1 MDHAEDQIIIQSE
14 DQTDDRQQFR
24 SQIFRVKIPV
34 ELIRH
39 FLNLYG
45 LDGFDTEYTFTR
57 KDLVKRNVI
66 EKVNNFKSQLEEYY
80 IPCKFNKYMDEINDK
95 RLITILRQMI
105 KLYDYTLESFEK
117 YSYGERYLIYKLKRI
132 I

>member
-1 MDHAEDQIIIQSE
+1 
-14 DQTDDRQQFR
+14 
-24 SQIFRVKIPV
+24 
-34 ELIRH
+34 
-39 FLNLYG
+39 
-45 LDGFDTEYTFTR
+45 
-57 KDLVKRNVI
+57 
-66 EKVNNFKSQLEEYY
+66 
-80 IPCKFNKYMDEINDK
+80 MDEINDK

>member
-1 MDHAEDQIIIQSE
+1 MDRAEDQIENQSE
-14 DQTDDRQQFR
+14 DQTDDQQQFR
-24 SQIFRVKIPV
+24 SQIFRAKIPI
-34 ELIRH
+34 ELIQL

-66 EKVNNFKSQLEEYY
+66 QKVNDFKSELEEYY
-80 IPCKFNKYMDEINDK
+80 IPCKFNKYMDDVNDK
-95 RLITILRQMI
+95 RLITILRQII

>member
-66 EKVNNFKSQLEEYY
+66 EKVNNFKSQLEE
-80 IPCKFNKYMDEINDK
+80 
-95 RLITILRQMI
+95 
-105 KLYDYTLESFEK
+105 
-117 YSYGERYLIYKLKRI
+117 
-132 I
+132 